1 MRPGSAE
8 RVAEV
13 RNDSYQGV
21 VSDVDIP
28 TFEIEIPTTTRDFV
42 GCILS
47 AAGFGGVQDRE
58 GSVVVVIVH
67 RTEEFRRLSH
77 AWR

>member
-8 RVAEV
+8 RSGWS
-13 RNDSYQGV
+13 NLTYQGV
-21 VSDVDIP
+21 VFNVDIP
-28 TFEIEIPTTTRDFV
+28 TFEIEVPTTTRDLV

-47 AAGFGGVQDRE
+47 TACLGGVQDRE

-67 RTEEFRRLSH
+67 RTEESRRLSH